1 MQDLQISKVVQPTK
15 KIENPIKKLLES
27 IEESESEED
36 LEVTKIINKLMK
48 VNPFESRGKK
58 RQRKVVDKWD
68 NHSEDKRHQDTD
80 SEIKPDNKMQKKLS
94 IPMTDTSSQESIF
107 DNYNFQDPLP
117 MIEPSYQPMKCEIS
131 HRAPILI
138 QSYSNKSVIK
148 GLSPTLF
155 LRNKM
160 S

>member
-58 RQRKVVDKWD
+58 R
-68 NHSEDKRHQDTD
+68 
-80 SEIKPDNKMQKKLS
+80 
-94 IPMTDTSSQESIF
+94 
-107 DNYNFQDPLP
+107 
-117 MIEPSYQPMKCEIS
+117 
-131 HRAPILI
+131 
-138 QSYSNKSVIK
+138 
-148 GLSPTLF
+148 
-155 LRNKM
+155 
-160 S
+160 